1 MDKTLSCGLKDPGSI
16 PGRGSLFYTTHA
28 HSVKGQSKLSHKGQ
42 RTFRDSY
49 INNPWPYGLPGCT
62 AHAQWLKW
70 KSTLSHMGKQT
81 CHDPNIRLI
90 WRCSLV
96 TRVNTFLGRHLEYVN

>member
-28 HSVKGQSKLSHKGQ
+28 HSVKGESKLSHKGQ

-49 INNPWPYGLPGCT
+49 INNP
-62 AHAQWLKW
+62 
-70 KSTLSHMGKQT
+70 
-81 CHDPNIRLI
+81 
-90 WRCSLV
+90 
-96 TRVNTFLGRHLEYVN
+96 